1 MTASLLVDSYTIWLR
16 EMTRFRRNRA
26 YIVSQLAFPVLMIV
40 LVALPIGALVPTE
53 LMGGRFGGGIGV
65 SGFLASGFLVMSIAG
80 SSFSGGI
87 NLTTERKEG
96 FLREIVVAPVSRSS
110 IILGKIAARISVAT
124 AQTLLIVGILFAFTD
139 LGLYAPLLLVASIVF
154 ISFIFVSLGLLMA
167 AFLQDVESFT
177 IITGFIMLPVYLL
190 SGALFPV
197 DQIPVV
203 GTIAR
208 GNPMYYGVSL
218 FRHAVT
224 GLESGP
230 LALNMAALIGLAAIT
245 FTVATLV
252 FDRWLKA

>member
-1 MTASLLVDSYTIWLR
+1 MTASLLADSYTIWLR

-53 LMGGRFGGGIGV
+53 LMGGRFSGGIGI

-110 IILGKIAARISVAT
+110 IILGKVAARITVALV
-124 AQTLLIVGILFAFTD
+124 QTLLIVGALFAFTD
-139 LGLYAPLLLVASIVF
+139 LGLYAPLLLLASIVF

-167 AFLQDVESFT
+167 AFLQDAESFT
-177 IITGFIMLPVYLL
+177 IITGFVMLPVYLL

-208 GNPMYYGVSL
+208 GNPMYYGVNL

-224 GLESGP
+224 GLESLLTLNLVAL
-230 LALNMAALIGLAAIT
+230 LALAVAAFAL
-245 FTVATLV
+245 ATLV